1 MMTPS
6 SLDHAVVLITGAS
19 RGLGL
24 AMARVFAT
32 QGARLALVARSPDV
46 LESRCAELS
55 QSGARIRGWP
65 ADVTDLA
72 GMARVVREVE
82 RDLGPIDVL
91 INNAGAI
98 GPIGPTADVAHED
111 WWRCV
116 EINLRGTAIGMQL
129 VLPRMCSRGRG
140 RVINI
145 VSGGATTANTYFSA
159 YVAAKTAVVRLT
171 ECAASEVA
179 PYGVKLFSLEPG
191 TVATD
196 MSSYSVESVDGRRWI
211 PWFKRIFT
219 EGLAATEERV
229 AERAVAV
236 AHGEA
241 DALSGRY
248 LPLASDLA
256 EMSANV
262 RRIEDERLYSLRLGR
277 LTTAPVAPAL
287 AELRALGEAPSAH
300 VLQLRR
306 ILDCDVERAK
316 AALTNVGAARNLARR
331 ADGQA
336 TITFAPCEEGTQL
349 TILHEGIDG
358 AATRDALIR
367 EWIEWLNAI
376 ERAAIQRTS

>member
-1 MMTPS
+1 MMTSS
-6 SLDHAVVLITGAS
+6 SLDHAIILITGAS

-24 AMARVFAT
+24 AMARAFAGE
-32 QGARLALVARSPDV
+32 GAKLALVARSADV

-55 QSGARIRGWP
+55 RLGARVQAWP
-65 ADVTDLA
+65 ADVTDPA
-72 GMARVVREVE
+72 GMARVINEVE
-82 RDLGPIDVL
+82 RELGPIDVL

-98 GPIGPTADVAHED
+98 GPIGPMADVAHED

-116 EINLRGTAIGMQL
+116 EINLRGTAIGMQI

-140 RVINI
+140 RVINV

-196 MSSYSVESVDGRRWI
+196 MSGYSVESVDGRRWI

-219 EGLAATEERV
+219 EGLAASEERV
-229 AERAVAV
+229 AERAIAI
-236 AHGEA
+236 ARGDA

-248 LPLASDLA
+248 LPLASELA
-256 EMSANV
+256 ALSANA
-262 RRIEDERLYSLRLGR
+262 RRIEEEQLYSLRLGR
-277 LTTAPVAPAL
+277 LPAAPVAPAL
-287 AELRALGEAPSAH
+287 AELRALGEAPSAN

-306 ILDCDVERAK
+306 TLDCDVDRARTAWMK
-316 AALTNVGAARNLARR
+316 VAAARELAIPE
-331 ADGQA
+331 DGRA
-336 TITFAPCEEGTQL
+336 TITFATCDEGTQL
-349 TILHEGIDG
+349 TILHEAIDS
-358 AATRDALIR
+358 AAARDALIR
-367 EWIEWLNAI
+367 DWIECLNEI
-376 ERAAIQRTS
+376 ERVAVAV

>member
-24 AMARVFAT
+24 AMARAFAT

-82 RDLGPIDVL
+82 RELGPIDVL

-145 VSGGATTANTYFSA
+145 VSGGATTANTYF
-159 YVAAKTAVVRLT
+159 
-171 ECAASEVA
+171 
-179 PYGVKLFSLEPG
+179 
-191 TVATD
+191 
-196 MSSYSVESVDGRRWI
+196 
-211 PWFKRIFT
+211 
-219 EGLAATEERV
+219 
-229 AERAVAV
+229 
-236 AHGEA
+236 
-241 DALSGRY
+241 
-248 LPLASDLA
+248 
-256 EMSANV
+256 
-262 RRIEDERLYSLRLGR
+262 
-277 LTTAPVAPAL
+277 
-287 AELRALGEAPSAH
+287 
-300 VLQLRR
+300 
-306 ILDCDVERAK
+306 
-316 AALTNVGAARNLARR
+316 
-331 ADGQA
+331 
-336 TITFAPCEEGTQL
+336 
-349 TILHEGIDG
+349 
-358 AATRDALIR
+358 
-367 EWIEWLNAI
+367 
-376 ERAAIQRTS
+376 